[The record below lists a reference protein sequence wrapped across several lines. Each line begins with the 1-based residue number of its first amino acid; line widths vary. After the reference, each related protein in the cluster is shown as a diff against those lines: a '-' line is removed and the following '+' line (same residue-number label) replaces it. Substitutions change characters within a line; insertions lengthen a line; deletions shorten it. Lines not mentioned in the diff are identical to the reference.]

1 MTKQPIVRVC
11 ISPALYELYRQA
23 EGITVVVDVFRA
35 TSAICTALQH
45 GVKEII
51 PVASI
56 HDAKRYSEDDEVIIA
71 AERGGEVVDG
81 FEYGNSPLSYINNPK
96 VVGKTLVLTTTNGT
110 QAIDAAKN
118 DGDLVIGSFC
128 NLQVLTDWLI
138 QEKQDV
144 MILCSGWKNRLNL
157 EDTLFAGALVDNL
170 LNNGFDFD
178 IDSDAAITARL
189 LYTTAGNDFEKFLE
203 HSSHRNRLKNLN
215 LEKDIQYCLE
225 LNTCSV
231 VPKLIGNSLKNV
243 LKTSV
248 NV

>member
-1 MTKQPIVRVC
+1 MSKKPVVRVC
-11 ISPALYELYRQA
+11 ISPALYDIYRQA
-23 EGITVVVDVFRA
+23 DGITVVVDIFRA
-35 TSAICTALQH
+35 TSAICAALQH
-45 GVKEII
+45 GVNEII

-56 HDAKRYSEDDEVIIA
+56 HDAKRYAQDDDVIIA

-81 FEYGNSPLSYINNPK
+81 FVYGNSPLSYINNPEI
-96 VVGKTLVLTTTNGT
+96 VGKSLVLTTTNGT

-118 DGDLVIGSFC
+118 DGDLVIGAFC
-128 NLQVLTDWLI
+128 NLKVLTDWLI
-138 QEKQDV
+138 KQNQDV

-157 EDTLFAGALVDNL
+157 EDTLFAGALVDQL
-170 LNNGFDFD
+170 LQAGFEFD

-189 LYTTAGNDFEKFLE
+189 LFTSSKNNFESFLE

-225 LNTCSV
+225 LNTCNV

-243 LKTSV
+243 IKTSALT
-248 NV
+248 